1 MNAVPLALKLNSQP
15 FADSSAAGLIDG
27 DVVVEFGD
35 APAFGRKRGGK
46 YQRAK
51 KKQGQPVA
59 ERKTCSPHRLKFHSD
74 WFAVGGLHLEEL
86 PLLESEHAGQNVG
99 GERLDLRIKV
109 AYHGVVVAPRVL
121 DGILSLA

>member
-1 MNAVPLALKLNSQP
+1 MNAVPLALKLNRQP
-15 FADSSAAGLIDG
+15 FADSSASGVIDG
-27 DVVVEFGD
+27 DAVLEFGD
-35 APAFGRKRGGK
+35 APAFGMKRGGK
-46 YQRAK
+46 YRRAK
-51 KKQGQPVA
+51 KKQITRTETQDLPPA
-59 ERKTCSPHRLKFHSD
+59 SLKFHSD
-74 WFAVGGLHLEEL
+74 WFAVGGFHLEEL